1 MRKKVLI
8 AAGCL
13 LIAGREQIQN
23 TVNNALAA
31 VFHNTNIYQPG
42 FALPPGLSID
52 DRGKKAL
59 VFGDKRCPESLI
71 NYAVKSGCILIE
83 PGVKTV
89 AITLNTARE
98 TLKNEVWTVQRAG
111 HPLKEFIRLKR
122 PDGTYVTPWGYVPV
136 IAENLG

>member
-1 MRKKVLI
+1 MI

-13 LIAGREQIQN
+13 LITVSIEIQN
-23 TVNNALAA
+23 TVNNASAA

-42 FALPPGLSID
+42 FALPPGVNID
-52 DRGKKAL
+52 DHGKKAL
-59 VFGDKRCPESLI
+59 VFEDKRCPESLI

-89 AITLNTARE
+89 EVTLSTAGVP
-98 TLKNEVWTVQRAG
+98 LKNEVWTVQRAG

>member
-1 MRKKVLI
+1 MRTKVLI
-8 AAGCL
+8 ASGCL
-13 LIAGREQIQN
+13 LIAGSNQIQN
-23 TVNNALAA
+23 TVNKALAA
-31 VFHNTNIYQPG
+31 VFQNTNIYQPG
-42 FALPPGLSID
+42 FALPPGICID

-89 AITLNTARE
+89 EVTLSTAGE
-98 TLKNEVWTVQRAG
+98 PLKKEVWTVQRAG

>member
-1 MRKKVLI
+1 MRTKVLI

-13 LIAGREQIQN
+13 LIAGSNQIQN
-23 TVNNALAA
+23 TVNNASAA

-42 FALPPGLSID
+42 FALPPEVNID

-71 NYAVKSGCILIE
+71 NYAVKSGCILME

-89 AITLNTARE
+89 EVTLSTAGE
-98 TLKNEVWTVQRAG
+98 PLKKEVWTVQRAG
-111 HPLKEFIRLKR
+111 QPLKEFIRLKR